1 MKISEIVMLDSLI
14 TGKSEE
20 VKFNTREVDVKSLLS
35 KDGFIERI
43 INANFQGLSWLLFV
57 IDLVACI
64 LAALEF
70 VDKRYT
76 SVLMILF
83 DAFIISELIIVLRIL
98 KAYYSEGYIKRN
110 KQNWVFTQNH
120 WFWFVEK
127 HQNDFSNKITDK
139 QFLEKLFFEMNKTVL
154 KFYLTN
160 VIVVNFCLLVIALV
174 ILTNKPDIIAVSIL
188 LSITSVSSLYLFV
201 VRRYILKKA
210 NSMFDARVGYDLEIN
225 DEGEN
230 CSEVI
235 FLEFSL
241 NVKYLIEE

>member
-57 IDLVACI
+57 IDLAACI
-64 LAALEF
+64 LAVLEF

-98 KAYYSEGYIKRN
+98 KAYYSEGCIKRN

>member
-20 VKFNTREVDVKSLLS
+20 VKFNTREVNIKSLLS
-35 KDGFIERI
+35 KDGFIERR
-43 INANFQGLSWLLFV
+43 INNNFQMLLWFLFV
-57 IDLVACI
+57 INLAAYV

-70 VDKRYT
+70 VEKRYA
-76 SVLMILF
+76 SVSMMLF
-83 DAFIISELIIVLRIL
+83 DTFIISELIIVLRIL

-139 QFLEKLFFEMNKTVL
+139 QFLEKSFFEMNKTVL

-160 VIVVNFCLLVIALV
+160 VIVVSFCLLVIVLV
-174 ILTNKPDIIAVSIL
+174 IVANKPDIVAVSIL

-201 VRRYILKKA
+201 VRRYTLKKA

-230 CSEVI
+230 RLEVI

>member
-35 KDGFIERI
+35 KDGFIERR
-43 INANFQGLSWLLFV
+43 INNNFQGLSWLLFV
-57 IDLVACI
+57 IELAACI

-188 LSITSVSSLYLFV
+188 LLIASVSSLYLFL

-210 NSMFDARVGYDLEIN
+210 NSMFDARIGYNFEIN
-225 DEGEN
+225 DEVEN
-230 CSEVI
+230 RSEVI

>member
-20 VKFNTREVDVKSLLS
+20 VKFNTREVNVKSLLS
-35 KDGFIERI
+35 KDGFIERR
-43 INANFQGLSWLLFV
+43 INNNFQMLLWFPFV
-57 IDLVACI
+57 INLSACV

-70 VDKRYT
+70 VEKRYA
-76 SVLMILF
+76 SVSMMLF
-83 DAFIISELIIVLRIL
+83 DTFIISELIIVLRIL

-139 QFLEKLFFEMNKTVL
+139 QFLEKSFFEMNKTVL

-160 VIVVNFCLLVIALV
+160 VIVVSFCLLVIVLV
-174 ILTNKPDIIAVSIL
+174 IVANKPDIVAVSIL

-230 CSEVI
+230 RLEVI

>member
-20 VKFNTREVDVKSLLS
+20 VKFNTREVNIKSLLS
-35 KDGFIERI
+35 KDGFIERR
-43 INANFQGLSWLLFV
+43 INNNFQMLLWFLFV
-57 IDLVACI
+57 INLAAYV

-70 VDKRYT
+70 VEKRYT
-76 SVLMILF
+76 SVSMMLF
-83 DAFIISELIIVLRIL
+83 DTFIISELIIVLRIL

-139 QFLEKLFFEMNKTVL
+139 QFLEKSFFEMNKTVL

-160 VIVVNFCLLVIALV
+160 VIVVSFCLLVIVLV
-174 ILTNKPDIIAVSIL
+174 IVANKPDIVAVSIL

-201 VRRYILKKA
+201 VRRYTLKKA

-230 CSEVI
+230 RLEVI

>member
-35 KDGFIERI
+35 KDGFIERR
-43 INANFQGLSWLLFV
+43 INNNFQMLLWFLFV
-57 IDLVACI
+57 INLAACVLV
-64 LAALEF
+64 ALEF
-70 VDKRYT
+70 VEKRYT
-76 SVLMILF
+76 SVSMMLF
-83 DAFIISELIIVLRIL
+83 DTFIISELRIL

-139 QFLEKLFFEMNKTVL
+139 QFLEKSFFEMNKTVL

-160 VIVVNFCLLVIALV
+160 VIVVSFCLLVIVLV
-174 ILTNKPDIIAVSIL
+174 IVANKPDIVAVSIL
-188 LSITSVSSLYLFV
+188 LSIASVSSLYLFV

-210 NSMFDARVGYDLEIN
+210 NSMFDARVGYNFEIN
-225 DEGEN
+225 DEVEN
-230 CSEVI
+230 RSEVI

>member
-1 MKISEIVMLDSLI
+1 MKISEIVMLGSLI

-57 IDLVACI
+57 IDLAACI

-188 LSITSVSSLYLFV
+188 LLIASVSSLYLFL

-210 NSMFDARVGYDLEIN
+210 NSMFDARIGYNFEIN
-225 DEGEN
+225 DEVEN
-230 CSEVI
+230 RSEVI

>member
-1 MKISEIVMLDSLI
+1 MKISEIVMLGSLI

-43 INANFQGLSWLLFV
+43 INATFQGLSWLLFV
-57 IDLVACI
+57 IDLAACI

-188 LSITSVSSLYLFV
+188 LLIASVSSLYLFL

-210 NSMFDARVGYDLEIN
+210 NSMFDARIGYNFEIN
-225 DEGEN
+225 DEVEN
-230 CSEVI
+230 RSEVI

>member
-1 MKISEIVMLDSLI
+1 MKISEIVMLGSLI

-57 IDLVACI
+57 IDLAACI

-188 LSITSVSSLYLFV
+188 LLIASVSSLYLFL

-210 NSMFDARVGYDLEIN
+210 NSMFDARIGYNFEIN
-225 DEGEN
+225 DEVEN
-230 CSEVI
+230 RSEVI

-241 NVKYLIEE
+241 NVKYLIKE

>member
-1 MKISEIVMLDSLI
+1 MKISEIVMLGSLI

-57 IDLVACI
+57 IDLAACI

-76 SVLMILF
+76 SALMMLF

-139 QFLEKLFFEMNKTVL
+139 QFLEKSFFEMNKTVL

-160 VIVVNFCLLVIALV
+160 VIVVSFCLLVIALV
-174 ILTNKPDIIAVSIL
+174 ILTNKPDIVAVSIL
-188 LSITSVSSLYLFV
+188 LLIASVSSLYLFL
-201 VRRYILKKA
+201 VRRYILKKS
-210 NSMFDARVGYDLEIN
+210 NSMFDARIGYDFEIN
-225 DEGEN
+225 DEVEN
-230 CSEVI
+230 RSEVI

>member
-1 MKISEIVMLDSLI
+1 MKISEIVMLGSLI

-57 IDLVACI
+57 IDLAACI

-188 LSITSVSSLYLFV
+188 LLIASVSSLYLFL

-230 CSEVI
+230 RSEVI

>member
-20 VKFNTREVDVKSLLS
+20 VKFNTREVNVKSLLS
-35 KDGFIERI
+35 KDGFIERR
-43 INANFQGLSWLLFV
+43 INNNFQMLLWFLFV
-57 IDLVACI
+57 INLAACV

-70 VDKRYT
+70 VEKRYT
-76 SVLMILF
+76 SVSMMLF
-83 DAFIISELIIVLRIL
+83 DTFIISELIIVLRIL

-139 QFLEKLFFEMNKTVL
+139 QFLEKSFFEMNKTVL

-188 LSITSVSSLYLFV
+188 LSIASVSSLYLFV

-210 NSMFDARVGYDLEIN
+210 NSMFDARVGYNFEIN
-225 DEGEN
+225 DEVEN
-230 CSEVI
+230 RSEVI

>member
-35 KDGFIERI
+35 KDGFIERR
-43 INANFQGLSWLLFV
+43 INNNFQGLSWLLFV
-57 IDLVACI
+57 IDLAACI

-188 LSITSVSSLYLFV
+188 LLIASVSSLYLFL

-210 NSMFDARVGYDLEIN
+210 NSMFDARIGYNFEIN
-225 DEGEN
+225 DEVEN
-230 CSEVI
+230 RSEVI

>member
-57 IDLVACI
+57 IDLAACI

-188 LSITSVSSLYLFV
+188 LSITSV
-201 VRRYILKKA
+201 
-210 NSMFDARVGYDLEIN
+210 
-225 DEGEN
+225 
-230 CSEVI
+230 
-235 FLEFSL
+235 
-241 NVKYLIEE
+241 

>member
-57 IDLVACI
+57 IDLAACI

-160 VIVVNFCLLVIALV
+160 VIVVNFCLLVIA
-174 ILTNKPDIIAVSIL
+174 
-188 LSITSVSSLYLFV
+188 SVSSLYLFV